1 MKIHL
6 IFVGKTVFPE
16 MEAGI
21 QRYLDRLR
29 HYASVEVHV
38 VKPEKI
44 GKRADEE
51 SVKVTEGQR
60 ILKLPAPQDVLIAWD
75 ERGRPLDSPSF
86 AALLG
91 RIQESARDLWMVVG
105 GPLGLS
111 EEVRQKAN
119 HILALSK
126 MTLPHDLARLVVAEQ
141 LYRAFTILRGEPY
154 HK

>member
-1 MKIHL
+1 M
-6 IFVGKTVFPE
+6 
-16 MEAGI
+16 
-21 QRYLDRLR
+21 
-29 HYASVEVHV
+29 
-38 VKPEKI
+38 
-44 GKRADEE
+44 
-51 SVKVTEGQR
+51 
-60 ILKLPAPQDVLIAWD
+60 
-75 ERGRPLDSPSF
+75 DSPSF

-111 EEVRQKAN
+111 EEVRRKAT
-119 HILALSK
+119 HVLSLSR